1 MLRLGASK
9 PWQDAMEAMTGQR
22 DVLATPLLNYFEPLR
37 VWLEA
42 KNKENGDY
50 VGWDLPADMKKEP
63 VAAPKVNRIV
73 KDEAAPKISKET
85 AKILAPIFT
94 EALHTLQKIRLW
106 WIRWEK
112 PNILRDDDL
121 NAITTGK
128 SR

>member
-50 VGWDLPADMKKEP
+50 VGWD
-63 VAAPKVNRIV
+63 
-73 KDEAAPKISKET
+73 
-85 AKILAPIFT
+85 
-94 EALHTLQKIRLW
+94 
-106 WIRWEK
+106 
-112 PNILRDDDL
+112 
-121 NAITTGK
+121 
-128 SR
+128 